1 MAASLSRPESRL
13 FRTYGAAGGG
23 RPRRRR
29 SGRAAAQWFPPQD
42 REHLF
47 SSSDASSGPS
57 QSVASDDPDDPDFPG
72 SPVGRRLR
80 RPGGRVSKHR
90 PTLTAT
96 PRHLRLRPRPPQ
108 QCSTPCD
115 PLRPPPF
122 PSSYPDHLSPDL
134 SVYSQP
140 RDGDQLG
147 TSASLFSAPASTD
160 FGPPSPGNSI
170 ISISS
175 SASPD
180 AAPTVT
186 SGSPVPAASRGQPSQ
201 PYSQKTSRGGGFNR
215 MLRRASASLRSAL
228 FSLMDSGNPE
238 DSEFGTDE
246 KNMKESRCER
256 QLTRNRLESLDLR
269 STGKKRTTG
278 QGSFQKLG
286 CQGAIRKDC
295 EEASGCKGLVVP
307 GKVNRPKRTGLS
319 QKRKHQEVENSL
331 FHYHQFKKG
340 RKMGKDSFL
349 SQDLTPQK
357 ACSWV
362 KTKASFSFH
371 KKKVVT
377 DMSEV
382 CSSYTI
388 ASSFSESLIS
398 EHSSPSATNRIN
410 SALDPWHSSS
420 MYLLTPLRSLY
431 VADKKA
437 ADAEKVYG
445 ECNQEGPIPFSY
457 CLSKEKLEHC
467 EKIGEGV
474 FGEVFQTIA
483 DNTPVALKIIAIEGA
498 GLVNGSH
505 QKTFEEILPEIIIS
519 KELSLLSGEVS
530 NRTEGFIGL
539 NSVHCVQGSYPPVLL
554 KAWDHYNST
563 RGSANDRPDFFEED
577 QLFIILEFEFG
588 GIDLEQ
594 MKTKLSSIATAKSIL
609 HQITASLAVA
619 EASLHFEHRDLH
631 WGNVLLKK
639 TNLRELHYTLNGKTS
654 TIPTCGLQ
662 VNIIDYTL
670 SRLERDGIVVFCDIS
685 MDEDLF
691 TGEGDYQFE
700 IYRLMRKEN
709 NNCWCEYHP
718 YNNVLWLHY
727 LTDKIL
733 NDMTFKKK
741 CNTPALKQM
750 KKKIQYFYKTVL
762 NFSSATDLLC
772 QHSLFQ

>member
-1 MAASLSRPESRL
+1 MAASFRRPESRL
-13 FRTYGAAGGG
+13 FRTYGAAGGA
-23 RPRRRR
+23 RPRQQRP
-29 SGRAAAQWFPPQD
+29 GRTAARWFPPQEQ
-42 REHLF
+42 EHLF
-47 SSSDASSGPS
+47 SSSDANSSSPS
-57 QSVASDDPDDPDFPG
+57 QSFASDDPDDPDFPC
-72 SPVGRRLR
+72 SPVGRRRR
-80 RPGGRVSKHR
+80 RPGGRISKGR
-90 PTLTAT
+90 PTLAET
-96 PRHLRLRPRPPQ
+96 PRRMRLRPRPPQ
-108 QCSTPCD
+108 KCSTPCD

-122 PSSYPDHLSPDL
+122 PSSHLDRLSPDL
-134 SVYSQP
+134 SVSSPP
-140 RDGDQLG
+140 RDGEELG

-160 FGPPSPGNSI
+160 LGPPVPRDSI
-170 ISISS
+170 ISIGS

-180 AAPTVT
+180 AASTVT
-186 SGSPVPAASRGQPSQ
+186 SGFHVPAASQGQASVPS
-201 PYSQKTSRGGGFNR
+201 SQEASKGGGFNR
-215 MLRRASASLRSAL
+215 MVHRARASLRSAP
-228 FSLMDSGNPE
+228 FSLMDSENPE

-246 KNMKESRCER
+246 KNMRESHCKR
-256 QLTRNRLESLDLR
+256 QLTRNRLESLGLR
-269 STGKKRTTG
+269 STGKKRTTD
-278 QGSFQKLG
+278 QSSFQKLG
-286 CQGAIRKDC
+286 SQGAIGKDC
-295 EEASGCKGLVVP
+295 EEASGCKGLVVSR
-307 GKVNRPKRTGLS
+307 KINRPKRTGLS
-319 QKRKHQEVENSL
+319 QKRKHQQVETSVI
-331 FHYHQFKKG
+331 HYHNLKKDQ
-340 RKMGKDSFL
+340 KMGKDSFL
-349 SQDLTPQK
+349 SQDLTSQ

-362 KTKASFSFH
+362 KTKASFSLH

-377 DMSEV
+377 DISEG
-382 CSSYTI
+382 CSSYTV
-388 ASSFSESLIS
+388 ASSLSGSLIS
-398 EHSSPSATNRIN
+398 ENSSLSTMNRTN

-420 MYLLTPLRSLY
+420 MYLLSPLRSPR
-431 VADKKA
+431 VGDKKA
-437 ADAEKVYG
+437 SDAKKVYG

-457 CLSKEKLEHC
+457 CLSSEKLERC

-474 FGEVFQTIA
+474 FGEVFQTIT
-483 DNTPVALKIIAIEGA
+483 DNIPVALKIIAIEGA

-519 KELSLLSGEVS
+519 KELSLLSGEVY
-530 NRTEGFIGL
+530 NHTEGFIGL
-539 NSVHCVQGSYPPVLL
+539 NSVHCVQGSYPPLLL

-563 RGSANDRPDFFEED
+563 KGSANDRPDFFEED

-639 TNLRELHYTLNGKTS
+639 THLRELHYTLNGKTS
-654 TIPTCGLQ
+654 TIPTHGLQ

-733 NDMTFKKK
+733 NHMTFKRKY
-741 CNTPALKQM
+741 NTPALKQM
-750 KKKIQYFYKTVL
+750 KKKIQHFYRTVL

>member
-1 MAASLSRPESRL
+1 MAASFRRPENRL
-13 FRTYGAAGGG
+13 FRTYEAAGGG
-23 RPRRRR
+23 RPRQRR
-29 SGRAAAQWFPPQD
+29 SGRTAARWFPPQKQ
-42 REHLF
+42 EHLF
-47 SSSDASSGPS
+47 SSSDANSSPS
-57 QSVASDDPDDPDFPG
+57 QSLASDDPDDPDFPG
-72 SPVGRRLR
+72 SPVGRRR
-80 RPGGRVSKHR
+80 RRLGGRVSKGR

-96 PRHLRLRPRPPQ
+96 PRRLRLRPRPPQ
-108 QCSTPCD
+108 KCSTPCD

-122 PSSYPDHLSPDL
+122 PSSHLDHLSV
-134 SVYSQP
+134 SSQP
-140 RDGDQLG
+140 RDGDEVG
-147 TSASLFSAPASTD
+147 TSASLFSSPASND
-160 FGPPSPGNSI
+160 LGPPSPGDSI

-180 AAPTVT
+180 AASTVT
-186 SGSPVPAASRGQPSQ
+186 SRFHGPATSRGQASL
-201 PYSQKTSRGGGFNR
+201 PYSREAAKGGGVNR
-215 MLRRASASLRSAL
+215 TVHRSRVCLRSAPL
-228 FSLMDSGNPE
+228 GLKDSGNPE
-238 DSEFGTDE
+238 GSEFGTDR
-246 KNMKESRCER
+246 KNMKESHCKR
-256 QLTRNRLESLDLR
+256 QLRRNRLETSGLR
-269 STGKKRTTG
+269 STSKKRTTD

-286 CQGAIRKDC
+286 SQGAIWKDC
-295 EEASGCKGLVVP
+295 EEASGSKGTVVP
-307 GKVNRPKRTGLS
+307 KKINRPERTGLS
-319 QKRKHQEVENSL
+319 QKRKHQEAETSL
-331 FHYHQFKKG
+331 FHCHQFKKDQ
-340 RKMGKDSFL
+340 KMGKDSSS
-349 SQDLTPQK
+349 SQDLTLQK

-377 DMSEV
+377 DMSEG
-382 CSSYTI
+382 CSSYTTT
-388 ASSFSESLIS
+388 SSLSESLIS
-398 EHSSPSATNRIN
+398 ENSSLSALNRTN

-420 MYLLTPLRSLY
+420 MYLLSPLRSPH

-437 ADAEKVYG
+437 SDAEKVYG

-457 CLSKEKLEHC
+457 CLSSEKLEHC

-474 FGEVFQTIA
+474 FGEVFQAIA
-483 DNTPVALKIIAIEGA
+483 DNIPVALKIIAIEGA

-519 KELSLLSGEVS
+519 KELSLLSGEVY

-539 NSVHCVQGSYPPVLL
+539 NSVHCVQGSYPPLLL

-563 RGSANDRPDFFEED
+563 KGSANDRPDFFEED
-577 QLFIILEFEFG
+577 QLFIVMEFEFG

-619 EASLHFEHRDLH
+619 EASLSFEHRDLH

-639 TNLRELHYTLNGKTS
+639 TNLKEFHYTLNGKTS
-654 TIPTCGLQ
+654 TIPTHGLQ

-691 TGEGDYQFE
+691 AGEGDYQFE

-733 NDMTFKKK
+733 NHMTFKSKH
-741 CNTPALKQM
+741 NTPALKEM
-750 KKKIQYFYKTVL
+750 KKKIQHFYRTVL

>member
-1 MAASLSRPESRL
+1 MAASLRRPETRL

-23 RPRRRR
+23 KPRRRR
-29 SGRAAAQWFPPQD
+29 SGRPAAHWFPPKNQ
-42 REHLF
+42 EHLF
-47 SSSDASSGPS
+47 SSSDASSGRS

-72 SPVGRRLR
+72 SPVGRQPR
-80 RPGGRVSKHR
+80 RPGGRVSKTR
-90 PTLTAT
+90 PTLAAT
-96 PRHLRLRPRPPQ
+96 PKHLRLRPRPPQ
-108 QCSTPCD
+108 KCSTPCD

-122 PSSYPDHLSPDL
+122 PSSRPDVLSPDL
-134 SVYSQP
+134 GVCSQP
-140 RDGDQLG
+140 RDGDELG

-160 FGPPSPGNSI
+160 LGPPAPENSI
-170 ISISS
+170 ISIGSS
-175 SASPD
+175 TCSDATSAVMSC
-180 AAPTVT
+180 
-186 SGSPVPAASRGQPSQ
+186 SPVPAASRDQASL
-201 PYSQKTSRGGGFNR
+201 PYSQETLREGRFNR
-215 MLRRASASLRSAL
+215 MVRRARASLRSAL
-228 FSLMDSGNPE
+228 FSLMDPGNPE
-238 DSEFGTDE
+238 NSEFGTDG
-246 KNMKESRCER
+246 KNMKESCGER
-256 QLTRNRLESLDLR
+256 QLTRNRLKNLDLR
-269 STGKKRTTG
+269 SQGKRITE
-278 QGSFQKLG
+278 QGSLQKLG
-286 CQGAIRKDC
+286 YQRAIRKDC
-295 EEASGCKGLVVP
+295 DEAIGCKGLVAP
-307 GKVNRPKRTGLS
+307 EKINRPKRTGLS
-319 QKRKHQEVENSL
+319 RKRKHDEVETSL
-331 FHYHQFKKG
+331 FHDLQFKRGQKT
-340 RKMGKDSFL
+340 GKDSFL
-349 SQDLTPQK
+349 SQDLTPSK

-377 DMSEV
+377 DMSEM

-388 ASSFSESLIS
+388 ASSLSESLLS
-398 EHSSPSATNRIN
+398 ENASPSVMNRTN

-420 MYLLTPLRSLY
+420 MYLLSPLRSLC

-437 ADAEKVYG
+437 SDAEKVYG

-457 CLSKEKLEHC
+457 CLSQEKLEHC

-483 DNTPVALKIIAIEGA
+483 DNIPVALKIIAIEGA
-498 GLVNGSH
+498 DLVNGSH

-519 KELSLLSGEVS
+519 KELSLLSGESS

-539 NSVHCVQGSYPPVLL
+539 NSVHCVQGSYPPLLL
-554 KAWDHYNST
+554 KAWDHYHST
-563 RGSANDRPDFFEED
+563 KGSANDRPDFFEED

-594 MKTKLSSIATAKSIL
+594 MKTQLHSIATAKSIL

-639 TNLRELHYTLNGKTS
+639 TNLRELHYTLNGKTR

-741 CNTPALKQM
+741 CNTPSLKQT
-750 KKKIQYFYKTVL
+750 KKKIQYFHRTVL